1 MKKIIISA
9 IVVMVL
15 IGGTVWFSTRIS
27 GTELSC
33 NSTFE
38 KNTANGS
45 SARGMIS
52 VHLFRDHSGVASVT
66 GKIITADGIWTIN
79 RETGFTYEAVDGR
92 KGMLR
97 IKKTSFRKLSR
108 DNMPARY
115 DDDISMNT
123 DSQNS
128 DYLIIRKINKNTL
141 LFTSPV
147 APFMLC
153 VSE

>member
-1 MKKIIISA
+1 MIKIIISA
-9 IVVMVL
+9 IVVLVL
-15 IGGTVWFSTRIS
+15 TAGTVFFSVRMS

-33 NSTFE
+33 RSTFE

-45 SARGMIS
+45 SASGIIS
-52 VHLFRDHSGVASVT
+52 FHLFRDHTGVASVT
-66 GKIITADGIWTIN
+66 GKIITADGVWIIN
-79 RETGFTYEAVDGR
+79 RETGFTHEAVEGG
-92 KGMLR
+92 KGVLR
-97 IKKTSFRKLSR
+97 IQKTSFRRLSR

-123 DSQNS
+123 DSRNS
-128 DYLIIRKINKNTL
+128 DYLIIRKINKNTF

-147 APFMLC
+147 TPFMLC

>member
-1 MKKIIISA
+1 M
-9 IVVMVL
+9 
-15 IGGTVWFSTRIS
+15 
-27 GTELSC
+27 
-33 NSTFE
+33 
-38 KNTANGS
+38 
-45 SARGMIS
+45 
-52 VHLFRDHSGVASVT
+52 ASVT

-108 DNMPARY
+108 DNMPVRY